1 MSTAGTLRNF
11 ILNLNIAKVAHLTKG
26 PIMKKIFSLAL
37 PFSLLSSLLVAGT
50 LIAPASAQAAA
61 AAECKVGQLP
71 TLNKGVLTIAT
82 DDPAYSPWFDSN
94 TPSNGK
100 GFESAVAYTVAQ
112 KLGYGAK
119 RVKWV
124 KASFDSVIQP
134 GAKNFDFD
142 INEVSITP
150 ERAKAVDF
158 STGYY
163 DVAQALVTI
172 KGSGIEKAKSI
183 SELANVKIGAAVGTT
198 SYTTI
203 TSTIKPKVAPAVYDT
218 NDLAVAA
225 LKSGAIKGL
234 VLDLPTAFYIAA
246 TVDGAQLVGQFPTSG
261 TVEQFG
267 LVLNKGSKLT
277 TCVSGAVDTLRSK
290 GILQSIA
297 KKWLAN

>member
-1 MSTAGTLRNF
+1 MSKFSRPV
-11 ILNLNIAKVAHLTKG
+11 IALLST
-26 PIMKKIFSLAL
+26 LAL
-37 PFSLLSSLLVAGT
+37 GASLML
-50 LIAPASAQAAA
+50 APSAAEAAASAT
-61 AAECKVGQLP
+61 CKSGQLP
-71 TLNKGVLTIAT
+71 TLAKGVLTIAT

-100 GFESAVAYTVAQ
+100 GYEAAVAYAVAQ
-112 KLGYGAK
+112 KLGYGTK

-134 GAKNFDFD
+134 GAKNYDFD

-158 STGYY
+158 SSGYY
-163 DVAQALVTI
+163 DVAQALVTV
-172 KGSGIEKAKSI
+172 KGSGVEKVKKIAD
-183 SELANVKIGAAVGTT
+183 LANAKLGAAVGTT
-198 SYTTI
+198 SYSTI
-203 TSTIKPKVAPAVYDT
+203 TDLVKPKATPAVYDT

-246 TVDGAQLVGQFPTSG
+246 TVDGAQLVGQFSAAAG
-261 TVEQFG
+261 GEKFG

-277 TCVSGAVDTLRSK
+277 SCVSAAVDALRANGRLK
-290 GILQSIA
+290 SIE
-297 KKWLAN
+297 KKWLAQSGGAPLIKP

>member
-1 MSTAGTLRNF
+1 
-11 ILNLNIAKVAHLTKG
+11 
-26 PIMKKIFSLAL
+26 MKKIFSIAL
-37 PFSLLSSLLVAGT
+37 PLSLLSSLLVAGT
-50 LIAPASAQAAA
+50 LVSPAHAAA
-61 AAECKVGQLP
+61 TSACKVGQLP
-71 TLNKGVLTIAT
+71 TLNRGVLTIAT
-82 DDPAYSPWFDSN
+82 DDPAYSPWFDN
-94 TPSNGK
+94 NNPSDGK
-100 GFESAVAYTVAQ
+100 GFESAIAYEVAQ
-112 KLGYGAK
+112 KLGYGTK

-134 GAKNFDFD
+134 GTKNFDFD
-142 INEVSITP
+142 INEVSITA

-163 DVAQALVTI
+163 DVAQAIVTV

-183 SELANVKIGAAVGTT
+183 ADLANVKIGAAVGTT

-203 TSTIKPKVAPAVYDT
+203 TNLIKPKVQPAVYDS

-246 TVDGAQLVGQFPTSG
+246 TVDGAQLVGQFPTAG
-261 TVEQFG
+261 QPEQFG

-277 TCVSGAVDTLRSK
+277 SCVSAAVDTLRSK
-290 GILQSIA
+290 GILQSTA
-297 KKWLAN
+297 KKWLANKDGAPVFKN

>member
-1 MSTAGTLRNF
+1 
-11 ILNLNIAKVAHLTKG
+11 
-26 PIMKKIFSLAL
+26 MKKIFSLAL

-94 TPSNGK
+94 APSNGK

-297 KKWLAN
+297 KKWLANKDGAPVFKN

>member
-1 MSTAGTLRNF
+1 
-11 ILNLNIAKVAHLTKG
+11 
-26 PIMKKIFSLAL
+26 MKKIFSLAL

-94 TPSNGK
+94 APSNGK

-183 SELANVKIGAAVGTT
+183 SELTNVKIGAAVGTT

-297 KKWLAN
+297 KKWLANKDGAPVFKN

>member
-1 MSTAGTLRNF
+1 MSKFSR
-11 ILNLNIAKVAHLTKG
+11 
-26 PIMKKIFSLAL
+26 PIFA
-37 PFSLLSSLLVAGT
+37 LLSTVALGASL
-50 LIAPASAQAAA
+50 LIAPSAAQAAA
-61 AAECKVGQLP
+61 SATCKTGQLP
-71 TLNKGVLTIAT
+71 TITRGVLTIAT

-100 GFESAVAYTVAQ
+100 GYEAAVAYAVAQ
-112 KLGYGAK
+112 ILGYGSK

-134 GAKNFDFD
+134 GAKNYDFD

-158 STGYY
+158 SSGYY
-163 DVAQALVTI
+163 DVTQALVTI
-172 KGSGIEKAKSI
+172 KGSGIEKVKKIAD
-183 SELANVKIGAAVGTT
+183 LANVKLGASVGTT
-198 SYTTI
+198 SYTAI
-203 TSTIKPKVAPAVYDT
+203 TNIIKPKATPGVYDT

-246 TVDGAQLVGQFPTSG
+246 TVDGAQLVGQFG
-261 TVEQFG
+261 VAAGGEQFG

-277 TCVSGAVDTLRSK
+277 SCVTTAVDALRANGRLK
-290 GILQSIA
+290 AIE
-297 KKWLAN
+297 KKWLAQTGGAPFIKP